1 MKVPTLMSPRTR
13 PVDNTEGYSQQ
24 RTSPAAFGAGIGNA
38 LQQFGGVLSQRE
50 EKTDRFSALT
60 ALSDFETQI
69 NRDFMEGQRESN
81 PDGKGFAAAAEAD
94 YERRANEFLAT
105 VPQNLREEFKYR
117 VGQMKQG
124 VVSKALEFQ
133 YKAGDEFFRQGISK
147 EYEKARNGLDPRLG
161 GDPKQLEA
169 YKTRMKETIDASD
182 LLPQEKVQLWN
193 RVQAGLE
200 GVGYRAAVASHV
212 SSAGGPSQAQAFD
225 IIKGHEGEV
234 LTAYPDKRAS
244 TGKFDAWRIGYGSDT
259 ITAPDGTW
267 RRVQKGDV
275 ITKEDAVRDLNR
287 RINEFQGIA
296 SKAVGVDTW
305 NKLPGNVQAALTS
318 VTYNYGRL
326 PKSVEIAVRTGN
338 IEEIAMRVEQLSA
351 NKDRRRQEAEVIR
364 GKATPSSSVDADPAF
379 ANVPY
384 EDRLAL
390 TKDAVSDAT
399 QEANERAR
407 QNKALYESQLNT
419 LLTNIHDGTAGQV
432 EIDAFRQTH
441 PNMEYSDLTKADSAL
456 KTYNEGLGLAAT
468 GFAKLQSGGVFDPT
482 DTDDKKRVNAMV
494 GKDGLAALQSGDRT
508 VVTNGIIPLVQQT
521 GMIPSDV
528 SGSLMGMMRST
539 NQQRAMFAYDTLSQ
553 LSDASPRA
561 FDQLPESVQ
570 KAVAFW
576 RARKDMM
583 PADELMAALNGGTTA
598 EQRQAQMTL
607 EKEAKDYLG
616 TSVNKVPNL
625 TTLVSNLPGEFASWY
640 QSNPAMPAL
649 PWAAQAVYQE
659 YQTEFID
666 AYKKYGNPTDASTA
680 ATEAM
685 KKRWGVTSVGQKS
698 LIRNPPETVYKAY
711 NGSYDWINDAV
722 RRENN
727 LSSDTKFQLISD
739 DTTASEVELYRSGQ
753 LDRPPSYKIATYKDG
768 VWREVPGRQWFQVD
782 PETKLQDE
790 TNFRLDN
797 ELNNVKG
804 RLSELAGTMI
814 DAEQGFIQPDPDD
827 VEEFN
832 QLQTRYDEL
841 VKTRQT
847 TKQTQEDE
855 QAQRIERA
863 RAAGA
868 KIGSMINANNR

>member
-1 MKVPTLMSPRTR
+1 M
-13 PVDNTEGYSQQ
+13 
-24 RTSPAAFGAGIGNA
+24 
-38 LQQFGGVLSQRE
+38 
-50 EKTDRFSALT
+50 
-60 ALSDFETQI
+60 
-69 NRDFMEGQRESN
+69 
-81 PDGKGFAAAAEAD
+81 
-94 YERRANEFLAT
+94 
-105 VPQNLREEFKYR
+105 
-117 VGQMKQG
+117 
-124 VVSKALEFQ
+124 
-133 YKAGDEFFRQGISK
+133 
-147 EYEKARNGLDPRLG
+147 
-161 GDPKQLEA
+161 
-169 YKTRMKETIDASD
+169 
-182 LLPQEKVQLWN
+182 
-193 RVQAGLE
+193 
-200 GVGYRAAVASHV
+200 
-212 SSAGGPSQAQAFD
+212 
-225 IIKGHEGEV
+225 
-234 LTAYPDKRAS
+234 
-244 TGKFDAWRIGYGSDT
+244 
-259 ITAPDGTW
+259 
-267 RRVQKGDV
+267 
-275 ITKEDAVRDLNR
+275 
-287 RINEFQGIA
+287 
-296 SKAVGVDTW
+296 
-305 NKLPGNVQAALTS
+305 
-318 VTYNYGRL
+318 
-326 PKSVEIAVRTGN
+326 
-338 IEEIAMRVEQLSA
+338 
-351 NKDRRRQEAEVIR
+351 
-364 GKATPSSSVDADPAF
+364 
-379 ANVPY
+379 
-384 EDRLAL
+384 
-390 TKDAVSDAT
+390 
-399 QEANERAR
+399 
-407 QNKALYESQLNT
+407 
-419 LLTNIHDGTAGQV
+419 
-432 EIDAFRQTH
+432 
-441 PNMEYSDLTKADSAL
+441 
-456 KTYNEGLGLAAT
+456 
-468 GFAKLQSGGVFDPT
+468 
-482 DTDDKKRVNAMV
+482 
-494 GKDGLAALQSGDRT
+494 
-508 VVTNGIIPLVQQT
+508 
-521 GMIPSDV
+521 
-528 SGSLMGMMRST
+528 
-539 NQQRAMFAYDTLSQ
+539 
-553 LSDASPRA
+553 
-561 FDQLPESVQ
+561 
-570 KAVAFW
+570 
-576 RARKDMM
+576 
-583 PADELMAALNGGTTA
+583 
-598 EQRQAQMTL
+598 
-607 EKEAKDYLG
+607 
-616 TSVNKVPNL
+616 PNL